1 MEESKLKAQKLNQ
14 LSRPHILAKR
24 NSIDSND
31 SDDHLAFGNLKN
43 GLRSSNKNQHA
54 PKIYTNNISN
64 IPRFTGLLDK
74 RPSATNKTITKKT
87 SDAEVPCLESE
98 ESLEFKSFL
107 AKRISNTSLTRHTS
121 LLDKTG
127 RLPHSQFKSSIISM
141 PPPPP
146 PTSNESFDYLREDAG
161 LTHGFKIYSN
171 SQNNLKLTDSDDN
184 SLVEL
189 VDVEDSNDARQI
201 SSPVSRKLSQKSNL
215 SCSSSASSNE
225 ASSSKRD
232 SVDSNSS
239 PTLRDHTLLPT
250 HQTHKSKSSFS
261 SLSSKKFTSPTSS
274 FSSSN
279 LDTKS
284 NKQGIAYINIDS
296 FSCPTSTSLSA
307 ACENEKSTNGDDLRV
322 NAQDSKLN
330 CINNINNKLTK
341 LINYVGDEF
350 KESRE
355 KSYQELE
362 KNEVYDDISKCS
374 VSESQSYLVIFI
386 YCYLSLIHFYLL
398 LSYPPKNLNNL
409 DTQSLTLILS
419 LI

>member
-1 MEESKLKAQKLNQ
+1 MEESKLKSQKLNQ
-14 LSRPHILAKR
+14 LSKPHILAKR

-31 SDDHLAFGNLKN
+31 IDDHLAFGNLKN

-74 RPSATNKTITKKT
+74 RPSPTNKTYTKKT
-87 SDAEVPCLESE
+87 SDAEVSSLESE
-98 ESLEFKSFL
+98 ESLEFTNFL

-127 RLPHSQFKSSIISM
+127 KSPQSQFKSSIISM

-146 PTSNESFDYLREDAG
+146 PTSNESFDYLREDAS

-215 SCSSSASSNE
+215 SCSSSTSSNE
-225 ASSSKRD
+225 ICSSKRD

-279 LDTKS
+279 VDTKS
-284 NKQGIAYINIDS
+284 NKQGIAYINIDG
-296 FSCPTSTSLSA
+296 FSYPTNTSIS
-307 ACENEKSTNGDDLRV
+307 ACENEKSTNGDDLKV

-350 KESRE
+350 KDSRE
-355 KSYQELE
+355 KSCQEP
-362 KNEVYDDISKCS
+362 EVYDDISKCS

-386 YCYLSLIHFYLL
+386 YCYLRDIFSI
-398 LSYPPKNLNNL
+398 
-409 DTQSLTLILS
+409 
-419 LI
+419 